1 MNKQTLDGIDF
12 CDYTWNPISGCL
24 AKCDYCYVQRMVK
37 RFPAISMEPAFHPD
51 KLSAPIKRKPP
62 SKIFVGSS
70 GDMWGAWVPRNWI
83 NAVLVSC
90 ALAHQ
95 HTFQF
100 LTKNPKRYNEFALP
114 RNAWYGTTV
123 DGTPRTERNCEIL
136 PKVIY
141 GNLTK
146 FISFEP
152 LLSPV
157 VPKLIYID
165 WVIIGADSTR
175 GAEKPPDEWADTLI
189 EIARKDNC
197 AVWVK
202 DNYKYKEVIKEWP
215 DENNKLKRL
224 LKEFP
229 DGPCRGSATE
239 RPDNYG

>member
-1 MNKQTLDGIDF
+1 MLNKQGPDKIDWT
-12 CDYTWNPISGCL
+12 DWTWNPISGCL

-83 NAVLVSC
+83 KAVLESC

-114 RNAWYGTTV
+114 RNAWFGTTV
-123 DGTPRTERNCEIL
+123 DGTYRTGENCETL
-136 PKVIY
+136 STNFY
-141 GNLTK
+141 NRNLIT

-152 LLSPV
+152 LLAHIIES
-157 VPKLIYID
+157 LRHID

-229 DGPCRGSATE
+229 A
-239 RPDNYG
+239 